1 MIETATLNKTLEDI
15 KSGKG
20 LPPLTYAGGEPD
32 DPVRSKLL
40 HIMERLSREANEANA
55 PWFSLDYQAGLY
67 RAFDILEA
75 ELQI

>member
-1 MIETATLNKTLEDI
+1 MEGRTQMPDKTLEDI

-20 LPPLTYAGGEPD
+20 LPPLTHTGGDPD
-32 DPVRSKLL
+32 DPIRSKLT

-67 RAFDILEA
+67 RAFDIVEE
-75 ELQI
+75 ELP